1 MISCK
6 QLSELSSDYLDG
18 NLTLAQRLSV
28 RLHTL
33 MCKYCRRFLSQL
45 NISTALLPKDNTGD
59 LSEADIETQ
68 LAALVAK
75 PDE

>member
-1 MISCK
+1 
-6 QLSELSSDYLDG
+6 
-18 NLTLAQRLSV
+18 
-28 RLHTL
+28 